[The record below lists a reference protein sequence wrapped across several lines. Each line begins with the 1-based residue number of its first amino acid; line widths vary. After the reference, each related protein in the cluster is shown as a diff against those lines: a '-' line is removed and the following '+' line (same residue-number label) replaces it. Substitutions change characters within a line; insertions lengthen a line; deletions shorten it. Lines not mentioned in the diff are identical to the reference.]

1 MNVCLANWGNIA
13 TIVLAVA
20 AIFAGIYAA
29 LNLSALKKRNR
40 YDILL
45 SLVNQIADREERANR
60 AIINERFKDGTEA
73 KEIDSWIKAGREVR
87 INPFYESGM
96 ITGDEIELIEDGV
109 TNKRIRS
116 FKEVVDTM
124 NAVEETIA
132 CFDKVGFFL
141 LERDAKLKDGAP
153 DWIWTMSDGMWK
165 RLGNYV
171 LYRQASGDTH
181 WGKYFKKLSDEASKR
196 LPSS

>member
-1 MNVCLANWGNIA
+1 MDVCLANWGNIA
-13 TIVLAVA
+13 TTILAGA

-29 LNLSALKKRNR
+29 LNLRVLKKRNR
-40 YDILL
+40 YEILL

-60 AIINERFKDGTEA
+60 AIINEKFKEGTGA
-73 KEIDSWIKAGREVR
+73 KEIDSWIEAGREVR

-96 ITGDEIELIEDGV
+96 LKGDEIEVIEDGV
-109 TNKRIRS
+109 TNKHIRT

-141 LERDAKLKDGAP
+141 LERDAKLKDEAP
-153 DWIWTMSDGMWK
+153 DWIWTMSNGMWK

-171 LYRQASGDTH
+171 LYRQESGDTH
-181 WGKYFKKLSDEASKR
+181 WGKYFKKLADEASKR
-196 LPSS
+196 LPK